1 MERAPMFPGRIA
13 SASLWLIS
21 SAALL
26 QAGQAQ
32 AARQGSLGSTS
43 SGTVAISVSVPA
55 QARVSGVQEMEFAEA
70 DSEVPRTRSRD
81 ICISSNSLA
90 RSFRVSAVGSGS
102 EGSLEVSNGSHTLA
116 YSVHWSWPEEPD
128 PGSPSAT
135 GSPASSLVA
144 SPSPLRCRPGM
155 GLVRLTVAIDDPR
168 PRLVDTHAPYTGTL
182 TLLLSPE

>member
-1 MERAPMFPGRIA
+1 MLKRLRVSAFVSLIAPG
-13 SASLWLIS
+13 
-21 SAALL
+21 ALL
-26 QAGQAQ
+26 PTGPAQ

-43 SGTVAISVSVPA
+43 SGTISISVSVPP
-55 QARVSGVQEMEFAEA
+55 QARVSGVRDMEFADVE
-70 DSEVPRTRSRD
+70 SEVLQTRSRD
-81 ICISSNSLA
+81 ICMSSNSLA
-90 RSFRVSAVGSGS
+90 RSFRVSVVGSGS
-102 EGSLEVSNGSHTLA
+102 EGSLEVSNGPHTLA

-144 SPSPLRCRPGM
+144 SPSQLRCRPGM

-168 PRLVDTHAPYTGTL
+168 PRLVDTPAPYTGTL